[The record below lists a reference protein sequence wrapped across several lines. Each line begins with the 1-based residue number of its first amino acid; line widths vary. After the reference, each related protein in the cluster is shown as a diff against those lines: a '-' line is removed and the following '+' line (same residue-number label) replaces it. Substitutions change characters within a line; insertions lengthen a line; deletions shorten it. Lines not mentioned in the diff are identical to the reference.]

1 MQLQPVRT
9 VDRDDEQ
16 IRLRRTGD
24 RLDPAVQDPVDDVD
38 RRSNGTG
45 RRRERNQQCS
55 RLLAGGQSTDR
66 VDVAGV

>member
-38 RRSNGTG
+38 RESG
-45 RRRERNQQCS
+45 RITTV
-55 RLLAGGQSTDR
+55 LALW
-66 VDVAGV
+66 AGLSAFG